1 MFLCSVRFTIK
12 NTSSKYYYNWTG
24 EGCNSAA
31 TIHLAQHRASGQYCA
46 LKQFNL
52 DLVDEAEIDLSVIQV
67 SACIHLPLLKLLGSY
82 PLIFKVA
89 LIMPFAAYTG
99 TDSCK
104 NSMNDQSACFFLCVC
119 INITRSQQLSY
130 FDYLLYSMNYWW
142 VERCNMIISWRRCAY
157 LPLVLRYAPY
167 CRWPATVSACNFQI
181 APNGCSVNI
190 MYMYI
195 HV

>member
-1 MFLCSVRFTIK
+1 M
-12 NTSSKYYYNWTG
+12 
-24 EGCNSAA
+24 
-31 TIHLAQHRASGQYCA
+31 
-46 LKQFNL
+46 LK
-52 DLVDEAEIDLSVIQV
+52 A
-67 SACIHLPLLKLLGSY
+67 
-82 PLIFKVA
+82 A

-157 LPLVLRYAPY
+157 LPLVLRYAPS
-167 CRWPATVSACNFQI
+167 CLWPATVNACNFQI
-181 APNGCSVNI
+181 APNGCSI
-190 MYMYI
+190 YIYI
-195 HV
+195 HVQVFTSAKFKNKILFQVHARTCCAPTLHVACQKMLYHTFCMTS